1 MTAVVDIAIIG
12 GGPAGMTA
20 ALYGARARGDTV
32 VFELGLPGGQII
44 KTELVENYPA
54 FPDGVSGADL
64 GEYMHQQAE
73 RFGAEFRTFS
83 PVEAI
88 RREGDDFVVLADDTE
103 TVARTVILSSGA
115 VPRKVGVPGE
125 NEFTGRGAPT
135 APPVTR
141 LCSGGRRWLSSAAAM
156 PPPRKPSS

>member
-1 MTAVVDIAIIG
+1 
-12 GGPAGMTA
+12 MTA
-20 ALYGARARGDTV
+20 ALYGARARANTV

-64 GEYMHQQAE
+64 GEFMHQQAE

-88 RREGDDFVVLADDTE
+88 RREGDDFVVL
-103 TVARTVILSSGA
+103 
-115 VPRKVGVPGE
+115 
-125 NEFTGRGAPT
+125 
-135 APPVTR
+135 
-141 LCSGGRRWLSSAAAM
+141 GRRYRDGGQNGHPLHGRRAPQARH
-156 PPPRKPSS
+156 PRRERVHRQGRLLVRHL